1 MMHEI
6 LVISNSVVR
15 ESALPDFAPA
25 TQNRPE
31 GVRVPAFD
39 ELNRMLERHTVRRC
53 KEKMYMLGHEHKCMN
68 EEASLAS
75 VSKHGYEEKPDVI
88 FDDEESAPLPCRERY
103 EVSPGRGDESSR
115 LQE

>member
-1 MMHEI
+1 MNVIKMMHEI

-39 ELNRMLERHTVRRC
+39 ELNRMLERIDAAIEAAYDETYAGFGTEMKFPMTDVLTYLVQEYRC
-53 KEKMYMLGHEHKCMN
+53 SG
-68 EEASLAS
+68 
-75 VSKHGYEEKPDVI
+75 
-88 FDDEESAPLPCRERY
+88 
-103 EVSPGRGDESSR
+103 SSR
-115 LQE
+115 A